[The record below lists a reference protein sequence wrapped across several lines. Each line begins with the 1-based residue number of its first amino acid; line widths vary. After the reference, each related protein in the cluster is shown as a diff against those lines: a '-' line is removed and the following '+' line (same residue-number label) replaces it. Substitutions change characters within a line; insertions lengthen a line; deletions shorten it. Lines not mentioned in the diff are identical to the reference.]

1 MKDGFILIGRSCF
14 LPHYCKVVEKIDKA
28 KVLYRSTQKNNY
40 NLDHCWNLLRY
51 QPKWQVHMNNLPTK
65 RKTGCS
71 TVLASNAIDIEENE
85 SMSTNLERPLCKKSE
100 KERERKRKREESSPN
115 QFDEKLSNMESDRR
129 IAMIERREA
138 AIRADSDSVKI
149 ISLKKKKMKME
160 IMMLNVDNMNAVQQE
175 YLKSIQIKI
184 LEKHRNE
191 WNEMY

>member
-1 MKDGFILIGRSCF
+1 MTRVLHDN
-14 LPHYCKVVEKIDKA
+14 VEVEIEVTQPEEQIDKA